1 MAGGI
6 WARLFSR
13 EDGRDALRPLY
24 AAVVAAARQPHWYLD
39 GGVEDSI
46 NGRFEM
52 VSAIMAIVSIRME
65 AMGDVAA
72 TPLALLAE
80 CFIEDM
86 EGQLREQ
93 GVGDVMVGKHVG
105 TMMGALGGRLG
116 AYRDGLADGDLDA
129 ALIRN
134 LYRGDTPA
142 EAALAH
148 SRASVQAF
156 AARLESVTLDQLIA
170 GQL

>member
-24 AAVVAAARQPHWYLD
+24 AAVVAEARQPHWYLA

-46 NGRFEM
+46 EGRFEM
-52 VSAIMAIVSIRME
+52 VSAVMAVVSIRME
-65 AMGDVAA
+65 AMGEVAG

-116 AYRDGLADGDLDA
+116 AYRDGLAGGDLDA

-142 EAALAH
+142 ANALAH
-148 SRASVQAF
+148 GKASLQALS
-156 AARLESVTLDQLIA
+156 ARLDAASLDQLMT